1 MAVLFS
7 KLPTHKGARLAQ
19 VSAQAGTRPSINPC
33 SPARPPSSRGG
44 CITASAA
51 EGPQCPQP
59 PRPVALPAAP
69 GARSA
74 RRLPAPCGG
83 PAMTSCRA
91 GCTAR
96 PWRRGAP
103 RGPAASAGSRGCC
116 RSPNNG
122 RFGSRLS
129 REGKDSGPV
138 FQHRNNKWRKKK
150 NTARQKALL
159 HNKAFIQTR
168 KPSRKYRV
176 FQSLTQNPLK
186 PTEAL
191 CTCISGH
198 WKRL

>member
-1 MAVLFS
+1 MLFS

-33 SPARPPSSRGG
+33 SQAPPSSPRGG
-44 CITASAA
+44 CVTASAA

-103 RGPAASAGSRGCC
+103 RGPAASAGAAAAPPTMDASEADCH
-116 RSPNNG
+116 G
-122 RFGSRLS
+122 RARIQVLFFST
-129 REGKDSGPV
+129 EITSGE
-138 FQHRNNKWRKKK
+138 KKK